1 MFKSFKQWQ
10 VAMITTVS
18 VTGVIIGL
26 NFTGIF
32 QKLELMSLDSFF
44 RLRPVEKP
52 DPRIVIVAIT
62 EKDINNLGH
71 YPINDT
77 ELTELLNKIKAQNPR
92 VIGLDIVRNL
102 PVEPGYQDLIK
113 VFQSTP
119 NLIGIEKALG
129 NKVNPPPILAEK
141 DQIAMSDFVTD
152 LDQKIRRGLIV
163 VKFPDQTMKSS
174 LGSFLALFYLEKE
187 GIFLEPIDQEKQIYR
202 LNKALFKPFQSN
214 DGGYIQ
220 ADGRGYQI
228 LLNYRGGTCQHKPK
242 NCPFTVVSLTDVLE
256 DKIPSNLMRDR
267 LVLIGVFA
275 ESVADLFSTPYTVD
289 SWTTFAGVEIHA
301 HLASQMI
308 SEAKDGRK
316 GVKTL
321 SEWIE
326 IFWLI
331 TWSGLGGI
339 SGFIVVKKPWIF
351 SLIFVLNVSLILIS
365 YYLFILGWWLP
376 VTLPL
381 IGLNFN
387 TIAMVI
393 AMLIYHLCQS
403 YLQLEDYAHNLEKK
417 VSERTKQLL
426 LAQEKTEKLILSI
439 LPYQIAQRLKDHTQ
453 VIADQFENVTILFA
467 DIVGFTALSS
477 RLSPQELVYLLN
489 QFFTQFDQLTVKY
502 SLEKIKTIGDAYMV
516 VGGLPISRE
525 DHAVAIAKM
534 ALEMQEKIKIFDTSL
549 KEPINIRIGIN
560 TGTVVAGVIGLKKF
574 NYDLWGDAVNIA
586 SRMES
591 SGEAGKIQVTA
602 HTYEYLK
609 DEFILEKRGIIK
621 VKGKGEMLTYWLR
634 GKKQKTK
641 G

>member
-1 MFKSFKQWQ
+1 MFKTLKQWQ
-10 VAMITTVS
+10 IAIITTFS

-32 QKLELMSLDSFF
+32 QKLELMGLDYFF

-52 DPRIVIVAIT
+52 DPRILIVAIT
-62 EKDINNLGH
+62 EKDIKNLGH
-71 YPINDT
+71 YPLNDT
-77 ELTELLNKIKAQNPR
+77 ELAELLNKIKAQNPR
-92 VIGLDIVRNL
+92 VMGLDIVRNL

-129 NKVNPPPILAEK
+129 NKVNPPPILQEK
-141 DQIAMSDFVTD
+141 NQVAISDFVSD
-152 LDQKIRRGLIV
+152 LDQKIRRGLMV
-163 VKFPDQTMKSS
+163 VTFPDQTMKSS
-174 LGSFLALFYLEKE
+174 LGTILALLYLEKE
-187 GIFLEPIDQEKQIYR
+187 GIILQTIDQEKQIYQ
-202 LNKALFKPFQSN
+202 LGKAIFKPFQSN
-214 DGGYIQ
+214 NGGYIN

-228 LLNYRGGTCQHKPK
+228 LLNYRGGTCQHEPK
-242 NCPFTVVSLTDVLE
+242 NCPFTVVSLTEVLE
-256 DKIPSNLMRDR
+256 DKIPSNLMSDR
-267 LVLIGVFA
+267 LVLIGIFA

-316 GVKTL
+316 GIKAT
-321 SEWIE
+321 SEWVE
-326 IFWLI
+326 IFWFI

-339 SGFIVVKKPWIF
+339 GGFIVVKKPWT
-351 SLIFVLNVSLILIS
+351 LIFILSVNLILIS
-365 YYLFILGWWLP
+365 YYLFIVGWWLP
-376 VTLPL
+376 VILPL
-381 IGLNFN
+381 VGLISN

-393 AMLIYHLCQS
+393 TRLTYNLRQS
-403 YLQLEDYAHNLEKK
+403 YLKLEEYAQILEKK
-417 VSERTKQLL
+417 VEERTQELII
-426 LAQEKTEKLILSI
+426 AQEKTEKLILSI

-453 VIADQFENVTILFA
+453 VIADNFENVTILFA

-489 QFFTQFDQLTVKY
+489 QIFTQFDQLTAKY

-525 DHAVAIAKM
+525 DHAVSIAKM

-549 KEPINIRIGIN
+549 KESINIRIGIN

-574 NYDLWGDAVNIA
+574 NYDLWGDAVNVA

-591 SGEAGKIQVTA
+591 LGEAGKIQVTA

-609 DEFILEKRGIIK
+609 DKFVLEKRGIIK
-621 VKGKGEMLTYWLR
+621 VKGKGEMLTYWLIE
-634 GKKQKTK
+634 KKS
-641 G
+641 